1 MKTIP
6 LSPQILNDAEIIER
20 DPRGVKVLRLA
31 NSNILKIFRLRN
43 AFSLARLWPY
53 SRRFCINA
61 KRLIHRGIPT
71 VKIINEY
78 SVSNEVLL
86 TQKDAAHHHKKF
98 KTKAVEYTPLSGQT
112 LKELLLKDQ
121 LALADA
127 SQLGRF
133 VAKLHQKGVH
143 FRSLHLGNIIL
154 TPDGAMGLI
163 DIADMKI
170 YPWPLWFNTRIRSFR
185 HLTRYSKLNKQ
196 FGDKR
201 WLMVINSYLE
211 SVDFDIN
218 QERIFREKVMFFLK
232 TPYH

>member
-6 LSPQILNDAEIIER
+6 LSPQILNDAEIIES

-43 AFSLARLWPY
+43 AFSLAQLWPY

-86 TQKDAAHHHKKF
+86 TQKDAAIYYKKF

>member
-86 TQKDAAHHHKKF
+86 TQKDAAHHYKKF

-218 QERIFREKVMFFLK
+218 QERIFREKVIFFLK
-232 TPYH
+232 TTYH

>member
-1 MKTIP
+1 MKIIP
-6 LSPQILNDAEIIER
+6 LLPQILNDAEIIER
-20 DPRGVKVLRLA
+20 DPRGIKVLRLA
-31 NSNILKIFRLRN
+31 NSNILKFFRLRN
-43 AFSLARLWPY
+43 AFSLARWWPY

-61 KRLIHRGIPT
+61 HRLIQRGVPT

-78 SVSNEVLL
+78 SVSDKILL
-86 TQKDAAHHHKKF
+86 TQKDAAYHHKNF
-98 KTKAVEYTPLSGQT
+98 KTKAVEYTPLAGQT
-112 LKELLLKDQ
+112 LKELLLKNQ
-121 LALADA
+121 LTLSHAA
-127 SQLGRF
+127 QLGRF
-133 VAKLHQKGVH
+133 VANLHHKGIH

-154 TPDGAMGLI
+154 TPDGEMGLI

-201 WLMVINSYLE
+201 WLKVINSYLE

-218 QERIFREKVMFFLK
+218 QERIFREKVTFFLK